1 MEKIGAGV
9 IGMTAVGVATTVL
22 AVCCIQSAQGTTAAA
37 STSAAPRA
45 VVRVDQV
52 GYTSGE
58 AKQAYLMTS
67 ASASKASFRVRDA
80 SGKEVLSGK
89 VGASTG
95 GWNSTYKAVH
105 TLDLSRLTEPGD
117 YRVEVFG
124 PVSATSPQFHIAPAD
139 ELFGKLIQDN
149 VRFFQAQRDGANV
162 VPTELRRKP
171 SHLADRQATVY
182 DTPAYDADEKVLLA
196 PLKPVDGPVDVSGG
210 WNDAGDFL
218 KFTHTA
224 SYSTASLLLA
234 QRAMPVGGKE
244 LAAESRH
251 GLDWL
256 DKMWD
261 DESRTLYVQVG
272 LGKGD
277 TDDGSGKIRSDHDIW
292 RLPEADDA
300 LQVKPGDPNYLIKHR
315 PVFRAAPPGK
325 QISPNLAGRVAAT
338 FALAA
343 QLDAADNPDRAH
355 AELEKAAHI
364 YELAN
369 TAPGDQLVT
378 AFPHGFYPEA
388 SWQDDMEFGASE
400 LALAGQALGD
410 NRAADWIKQAGH
422 WANQYINS
430 DTKGTLGLGD
440 VSALAHADLAKL
452 LNYGAPNTEV
462 TSSQLVADLKRQLDD
477 GSSRAARDPFRAGAV
492 YTDFDSVPHT
502 FGLAATAQLYHRVTG
517 DSRYDAFA
525 TQQRNWTLGA
535 NAWGSSFV
543 IGAGTTFPHCPEH
556 QAANLAGDLD
566 GEGDILLGGVVNGPN
581 AAAKLKDLNSF
592 PAMRKCPTNQGN
604 PFAAF
609 DGRGSGYMD
618 HVGAWQ
624 TVESADDFTATALL
638 AFTLS
643 TSTPQ
648 NAEANTK

>member
-1 MEKIGAGV
+1 MAKIRTGV
-9 IGMTAVGVATTVL
+9 IGVTAGGLAATTL
-22 AVCCIQSAQGTTAAA
+22 AVYCIQSAPGADALVA
-37 STSAAPRA
+37 GPPRA

-52 GYTSGE
+52 GYAPGE
-58 AKQAYLMTS
+58 AKQAYLMS
-67 ASASKASFRVRDA
+67 VEPVSDASFQVRDA
-80 SGKEVLSGK
+80 DGNEVLSGK

-95 GWNSTYKAVH
+95 GWNNTYKAVQ

-117 YRVEVFG
+117 YRVEVSG
-124 PVSATSPQFHIAPAD
+124 PVTAESPTFHIAPAG

-149 VRFFQAQRDGANV
+149 VRFFQAQRDGADV
-162 VPTELRRKP
+162 VPTALQRRP

-182 DTPAYDADEKVLLA
+182 DTPAYDADERVLTA
-196 PLKPVDGPVDVSGG
+196 PLKPVGGPIDVSGG

-224 SYSTASLLLA
+224 SYSTASLLFA
-234 QRAMPVGGKE
+234 QRTTPAGGKE
-244 LAAESRH
+244 LATEARH

-277 TDDGSGKIRSDHDIW
+277 TDDGSGKIRSDHDDW

-300 LQVKPGDPNYLIKHR
+300 LEVEPGDPNYLIKHR
-315 PVFRAAPPGK
+315 PVFRAAPPG
-325 QISPNLAGRVAAT
+325 QPISPNLAGRVAAT

-343 QLDAADNPDRAH
+343 QLDAADNPERAH
-355 AELEKAAHI
+355 QELEKAAHI
-364 YELAN
+364 YALAD
-369 TAPGDQLVT
+369 TTPGDQLVT

-388 SWQDDMEFGASE
+388 SWQDDMEFGATE
-400 LALAGQALGD
+400 MALAGRALD
-410 NRAADWIKQAGH
+410 DSRTADWTGQAGH
-422 WANQYINS
+422 WAKQYLAS
-430 DTKGTLGLGD
+430 DTLGTLGLGD
-440 VSALAHADLAKL
+440 VSALAHADLAEL
-452 LNYGAPNTEV
+452 LDADAPGTEV
-462 TSSQLVADLKRQLDD
+462 TRGQLADDLKRQLDD

-492 YTDFDSVPHT
+492 YTDFDSVPHA

-517 DSRYDAFA
+517 DSHYDAFA

-556 QAANLAGDLD
+556 QPANLAGALNGD
-566 GEGDILLGGVVNGPN
+566 GDILRGGVVNGPN
-581 AAAKLKDLNSF
+581 AAEKLKDLNSF
-592 PAMRKCPTNQGN
+592 PTMRKCPTAQGN

-609 DGRGSGYMD
+609 DGHGGGFMD

-638 AFTLS
+638 SFTLS
-643 TSTPQ
+643 AAPQ
-648 NAEANTK
+648 SAETDPS

>member
-1 MEKIGAGV
+1 MAKIRMRKRV
-9 IGMTAVGVATTVL
+9 IGMTAAGLAATVVAVYC
-22 AVCCIQSAQGTTAAA
+22 VQSAQGADSLAAG
-37 STSAAPRA
+37 APRA

-52 GYTSGE
+52 GYTPGE

-67 ASASKASFRVRDA
+67 VSASKASFRVLDA
-80 SGKEVLSGK
+80 SGKEILKGK
-89 VGASTG
+89 VGSSTG
-95 GWNSTYKAVH
+95 GWNSKYKAVH
-105 TLDLSRLTEPGD
+105 TLDLSPLTEPGD
-117 YRVEVFG
+117 YRIEVSG
-124 PVSATSPQFHIAPAD
+124 PVTAVSPTFRIAAAAD
-139 ELFGKLIQDN
+139 LLGKLIQDN
-149 VRFFQAQRDGANV
+149 VRFFQAQRDGADV

-171 SHLADRQATVY
+171 SHLADRRATVY
-182 DTPAYDADEKVLLA
+182 DTPAYADDETVLTA
-196 PLKPVDGPVDVSGG
+196 PLKRVAGPIDVSGG

-234 QRAMPVGGKE
+234 HRTTPVGGQE
-244 LAAESRH
+244 LAAEARH

-261 DESRTLYVQVG
+261 DKSRTLYVQVG

-277 TDDGSGKIRSDHDIW
+277 TADGSGKIRSDHDVW

-300 LQVKPGDPNYLIKHR
+300 LDVKPGDPDYLIKHR

-325 QISPNLAGRVAAT
+325 PISPNLAGRVAAT

-343 QLDAADNPDRAH
+343 QLDAAENPERAH
-355 AELEKAAHI
+355 EELEKAAHI
-364 YELAN
+364 YALAD
-369 TAPGDQLVT
+369 TTPGDQLVT

-388 SWQDDMEFGASE
+388 SWQDDMEFGAAE
-400 LALAGQALGD
+400 LALAAKALGD
-410 NRAADWIKQAGH
+410 KRTTDWTRQAGH
-422 WANQYINS
+422 WAKQYITS
-430 DTKGTLGLGD
+430 DSLGTLGLGD
-440 VSALAHADLAKL
+440 VSALAHADLAHL
-452 LNYGAPNTEV
+452 LDDGSTRTEV
-462 TSSQLVADLKRQLDD
+462 TREQLAADLKRQLDD
-477 GSSRAARDPFRAGAV
+477 GSARAARDPFRAGAV

-502 FGLAATAQLYHRVTG
+502 FGLAATAQLYHQVTG

-525 TQQRNWTLGA
+525 TQQRNWVLGA

-556 QAANLAGDLD
+556 QAANLAGDLNGD
-566 GEGDILLGGVVNGPN
+566 GDILLGGVVNGPN
-581 AAAKLKDLNSF
+581 AAEKLKDLNSF
-592 PAMRKCPTNQGN
+592 PTMRTCPTNQGN

-609 DGRGSGYMD
+609 DGRGGGFMD

-638 AFTLS
+638 AFTLAAA
-643 TSTPQ
+643 PQ
-648 NAEANTK
+648 DTNSKPN

>member
-1 MEKIGAGV
+1 MAKIRTGV

-22 AVCCIQSAQGTTAAA
+22 AVCCIQSAQGATAAA
-37 STSAAPRA
+37 SASAAPRA

-52 GYTSGE
+52 GYTPGE

-67 ASASKASFRVRDA
+67 VSASTASFRVRDA

-117 YRVEVFG
+117 YRVEVSG

-139 ELFGKLIQDN
+139 ELFGKLVQDN
-149 VRFFQAQRDGANV
+149 VRFFQAQRDGADV

-234 QRAMPVGGKE
+234 QRTVPVGGKE
-244 LAAESRH
+244 LATESRH

-325 QISPNLAGRVAAT
+325 PISPNLAGRVAAT

-343 QLDAADNPDRAH
+343 QLDAADNPDRAR
-355 AELEKAAHI
+355 AELEKAAHV

-410 NRAADWIKQAGH
+410 NRAAGWIKQAGH
-422 WANQYINS
+422 WAKQYIDS

-452 LNYGAPNTEV
+452 LNYGAPSTEV

-566 GEGDILLGGVVNGPN
+566 GDGDILLGGVVNGPN

-592 PAMRKCPTNQGN
+592 PTMRKCPTNQGN

-609 DGRGSGYMD
+609 DGRGSGYLD

-643 TSTPQ
+643 ASTPQ
-648 NAEANTK
+648 NAEANAR

>member
-1 MEKIGAGV
+1 MAKKRTRV
-9 IGMTAVGVATTVL
+9 IGLTAAGVATTVL
-22 AVCCIQSAQGTTAAA
+22 AVYCVQSAQGAGGLDT
-37 STSAAPRA
+37 APRA

-52 GYTSGE
+52 GYTPGE

-67 ASASKASFRVRDA
+67 ASASTASFRVRNA

-89 VGASTG
+89 VGGSTG
-95 GWNSTYKAVH
+95 GWNGTYKAVH

-117 YRVEVFG
+117 YQVEVSG
-124 PVSATSPQFHIAPAD
+124 PVTATSPQFHIAPAD
-139 ELFGKLIQDN
+139 ELFGKVIQDN
-149 VRFFQAQRDGANV
+149 VRFFQAQRDGGDV

-182 DTPAYDADEKVLLA
+182 DAPAYDADETVLQA
-196 PLKPVDGPVDVSGG
+196 PLKPVGGPVDVSGG

-234 QRAMPVGGKE
+234 QRTTPVGGKE
-244 LAAESRH
+244 LAAEARH

-277 TDDGSGKIRSDHDIW
+277 TDDGSGKIRSDHDVW
-292 RLPEADDA
+292 RLPEDDDA
-300 LQVKPGDPNYLIKHR
+300 LNVKPGDPNYLIKHR
-315 PVFRAAPPGK
+315 PVFRAAPPGEP
-325 QISPNLAGRVAAT
+325 ISPNLAGRVAAT

-343 QLDAADNPDRAH
+343 QLDAADDPDRAH

-369 TAPGDQLVT
+369 TDPGDQLVT

-388 SWQDDMEFGASE
+388 SWQDDMEFGASQ
-400 LALAGQALGD
+400 LALAGQALDDDRSAG
-410 NRAADWIKQAGH
+410 WIEQAGH
-422 WANQYINS
+422 WAKQYLAS
-430 DTKGTLGLGD
+430 DNLGTLGLGD

-452 LNYGAPNTEV
+452 LNSDGPSTEV
-462 TSSQLVADLKRQLDD
+462 TRSQLIADLKRQLDD
-477 GSSRAARDPFRAGAV
+477 GSSRAARDPFRAGAL

-502 FGLAATAQLYHRVTG
+502 FGLAATAQLYHRVTE

-556 QAANLAGDLD
+556 QAANLAGDLN

-581 AAAKLKDLNSF
+581 AADKLKDLNSF
-592 PAMRKCPTNQGN
+592 PTMRKCPTNQGN

-638 AFTLS
+638 SFTLS
-643 TSTPQ
+643 ASTPQ
-648 NAEANTK
+648 DAETNAG

>member
-1 MEKIGAGV
+1 
-9 IGMTAVGVATTVL
+9 MTAAVLAATVL
-22 AVCCIQSAQGTTAAA
+22 AAGCVPSAQGVDADLAGG
-37 STSAAPRA
+37 PRA

-52 GYTSGE
+52 GYTPGE

-67 ASASKASFRVRDA
+67 VPASMASFRVRDA
-80 SGKEVLSGK
+80 SGKEVLKGK
-89 VGASTG
+89 AGASTG
-95 GWNSTYKAVH
+95 VWNSRYRAVH
-105 TLDLSRLTEPGD
+105 TLDLSALTEPGD
-117 YRVEVFG
+117 YQIEVSG
-124 PVSATSPQFHIAPAD
+124 PVTATSPTFHIAAAH
-139 ELFGKLIQDN
+139 ELFGKLVQDN
-149 VRFFQAQRDGANV
+149 VRFFQAQRDGADV
-162 VPTELRRKP
+162 IPTELQRKP

-182 DTPAYDADEKVLLA
+182 DTPVYADDESVLTA
-196 PLKPVDGPVDVSGG
+196 PLKRVAGPVDVAGG

-234 QRAMPVGGKE
+234 QRTTPVGGKD
-244 LAAESRH
+244 LAAEARH

-261 DESRTLYVQVG
+261 DKSRTLYVQVG

-277 TDDGSGKIRSDHDIW
+277 TDDGSGKIRSDHDVW

-300 LQVKPGDPNYLIKHR
+300 LDVQPGDPDYLIKHR

-325 QISPNLAGRVAAT
+325 PISPNLAGRVAAT

-343 QLDAADNPDRAH
+343 QLDATDNPARAQE
-355 AELEKAAHI
+355 ELEKAAHV
-364 YELAN
+364 YALADTN
-369 TAPGDQLVT
+369 PTGRLVT

-388 SWQDDMEFGASE
+388 SWQDDMEFGAAE
-400 LALAGQALGD
+400 LALAGRALD
-410 NRAADWIKQAGH
+410 DSRAAAWTKQAAH
-422 WANQYINS
+422 WAKQYVTS
-430 DTKGTLGLGD
+430 DGLGTLGLGD
-440 VSALAHADLAKL
+440 VSALAHADLATL
-452 LNYGAPNTEV
+452 LDDNAVAGTEV
-462 TSSQLVADLKRQLDD
+462 TRDQLVADLKRQLDE
-477 GSSRAARDPFRAGAV
+477 GSNRSARDPFRAGAV

-502 FGLAATAQLYHRVTG
+502 FGLAATAQLYRRVTG
-517 DSRYDAFA
+517 DSRYDTFA
-525 TQQRNWTLGA
+525 TQQRNWALGA

-556 QAANLAGDLD
+556 QAANLAGDLN

-592 PAMRKCPTNQGN
+592 PTMRKCPTDQTN
-604 PFAAF
+604 PFADF
-609 DGRGSGYMD
+609 DGRGGGFMD

-638 AFTLS
+638 SFTLS
-643 TSTPQ
+643 ATPQ
-648 NAEANTK
+648 NAGTKRN